1 MYISVLART
10 LRREKTYRDFV
21 EFDLSTDE
29 TAAGGGPAG

>member
-10 LRREKTYRDFV
+10 LRLD

-29 TAAGGGPAG
+29 TVARGGPAG